1 MKKVTFKILIKSKVD
16 KRNNQEVLLQ
26 VDYEKIDSAYIEAL
40 GPSYYRIHA
49 PKTFRII
56 SPENHKEL
64 VDIEKTRKHN
74 ELTVMRIGFGRSD
87 NMDNIKIEVV
97 DITEVWKNGVI
108 FGSFSFRFFLEI
120 ECRGR

>member
-40 GPSYYRIHA
+40 GPSYYRIHV

-97 DITEVWKNGVI
+97 DITEV
-108 FGSFSFRFFLEI
+108 
-120 ECRGR
+120 